1 MQSLTQYLSHLAR
14 GSCFILVSAAAL
26 YPSKVSRAAPE
37 PYEFTVANKLDLNN
51 AQTDIARGIERKL
64 RSHGFSDNL
73 ITGAIVNAYAES
85 RLNPEAVGSAGELGI
100 FQINPRG
107 LGKKMKPHE
116 MKDTKKSIDRIIG
129 ALKKNKKIM
138 SLEKQDASA
147 AEHTIAFCT
156 EIERPKDKF
165 RKAKQRVKI
174 MKEIMKKNS

>member
-1 MQSLTQYLSHLAR
+1 MAH
-14 GSCFILVSAAAL
+14 GSCFILVSAIAL
-26 YPSKVSRAAPE
+26 YPSKVSKAAPE
-37 PYEFTVANKLDLNN
+37 PYVFTVTNKLALNDD
-51 AQTDIARGIERKL
+51 QTSIARGIERNL

-85 RLNPEAVGSAGELGI
+85 GLNPSAVGAAGELGI
-100 FQINPRG
+100 FQINPQG

-116 MKDTKKSIDRIIG
+116 MKDNKKSIDRIIV

-147 AEHTIAFCT
+147 TDHTIAFCT
-156 EIERPKDKF
+156 EIERPKDKL

-174 MKEIMKKNS
+174 MKKIMKKNS

>member
-1 MQSLTQYLSHLAR
+1 MHHLSHLAH
-14 GSCFILVSAAAL
+14 GLCFISISAIAL
-26 YPSKVSRAAPE
+26 YPSEISRAEPE
-37 PYEFTVANKLDLNN
+37 PYEFTVANNLVLNDD
-51 AQTDIARGIERKL
+51 QVDIARGIERKL

-73 ITGAIVNAYAES
+73 IMGAIVNAYAES
-85 RLNPEAVGSAGELGI
+85 KLNPDAVGSAGELGI

-129 ALKKNKKIM
+129 ALKKSKKIM
-138 SLEKQDASA
+138 SLEKREASA

-156 EIERPKDKF
+156 EIERPKDKL